1 MYTRKKE
8 KQYSNIKA
16 HRDNVIVMHNRKG
29 KNQREKEKDSDD
41 EPSDA
46 LARVTPP
53 PPPKP
58 QCPLRSM
65 YAVLIQPDE
74 GAEGEKIKGCPL
86 RRVQLWHTIPL
97 CLIAII
103 IPLLIGIVVL
113 ILLLGLAGYRISTKI
128 NEMAMQLVKA
138 NPTLRQYAE
147 RMSGSGSDDGY
158 HAKKEN

>member
-1 MYTRKKE
+1 MHPRKKE
-8 KQYSNIKA
+8 KQYSDTKTP
-16 HRDNVIVMHNRKG
+16 RDNVIVMHSRKG

-46 LARVTPP
+46 IVRVIP

-74 GAEGEKIKGCPL
+74 GTEGEKIKGCPL

-128 NEMAMQLVKA
+128 NEVAMQLVKA

-147 RMSGSGSDDGY
+147 RLSGTDDGY